1 MIQYRRLEK
10 HELTPELFQDFIR
23 HQTVQDC
30 YRKREGRW
38 VIEPAPFIDDWSREE
53 YDFLVQCLKDTID
66 GNGAVYGAFQA
77 EALGLPGILKGFV
90 SVEGGHMGSRGQYRD
105 MTSLHVSEDLRGHG
119 AGRQLFLLAK
129 DWARDHGAEKLY
141 ISSHSAVETQR
152 FYESMGCV
160 DAEEVMEEHVRQE
173 PYDRQLECPADGPG
187 KTDRLLLAMIRY
199 DAGDAR
205 RIQHLTKVYE
215 YAGLMG
221 RMERLKKED
230 QEILEA
236 AAIVH
241 DIGIHR
247 SEEKYGR
254 NTGRYQEIEGPPEA
268 EKLLASQ
275 GWPETVIQR
284 VSYLVGHHHT
294 YTDIDGMDYQLLVE
308 ADFLVNLFEEGALP
322 ETREDVFRRIF
333 RTESGK
339 YPFQQIFSQKT
350 E

>member
-1 MIQYRRLEK
+1 
-10 HELTPELFQDFIR
+10 
-23 HQTVQDC
+23 
-30 YRKREGRW
+30 
-38 VIEPAPFIDDWSREE
+38 
-53 YDFLVQCLKDTID
+53 
-66 GNGAVYGAFQA
+66 
-77 EALGLPGILKGFV
+77 
-90 SVEGGHMGSRGQYRD
+90 MGSRGQYRD

-241 DIGIHR
+241 DTVETMVETLARSQDTKSYGAYIGNLNPDEQYELIR
-247 SEEKYGR
+247 ELLEP
-254 NTGRYQEIEGPPEA
+254 EFGP
-268 EKLLASQ
+268 
-275 GWPETVIQR
+275 
-284 VSYLVGHHHT
+284 
-294 YTDIDGMDYQLLVE
+294 M
-308 ADFLVNLFEEGALP
+308 
-322 ETREDVFRRIF
+322 
-333 RTESGK
+333 
-339 YPFQQIFSQKT
+339 
-350 E
+350 

>member
-1 MIQYRRLEK
+1 MNERLQK
-10 HELTPELFQDFIR
+10 LFFAMVDFDPDPE
-23 HQTVQDC
+23 
-30 YRKREGRW
+30 
-38 VIEPAPFIDDWSREE
+38 
-53 YDFLVQCLKDTID
+53 
-66 GNGAVYGAFQA
+66 
-77 EALGLPGILKGFV
+77 
-90 SVEGGHMGSRGQYRD
+90 
-105 MTSLHVSEDLRGHG
+105 
-119 AGRQLFLLAK
+119 
-129 DWARDHGAEKLY
+129 
-141 ISSHSAVETQR
+141 
-152 FYESMGCV
+152 
-160 DAEEVMEEHVRQE
+160 
-173 PYDRQLECPADGPG
+173 
-187 KTDRLLLAMIRY
+187 
-199 DAGDAR
+199 
-205 RIQHLTKVYE
+205 RIQHFTKVHA
-215 YAGLMG
+215 YAALIADGESMSG
-221 RMERLKKED
+221 IRRR
-230 QEILEA
+230 EILEA

-339 YPFQQIFSQKT
+339 YLFQQIFSQKT

>member
-1 MIQYRRLEK
+1 
-10 HELTPELFQDFIR
+10 
-23 HQTVQDC
+23 
-30 YRKREGRW
+30 
-38 VIEPAPFIDDWSREE
+38 
-53 YDFLVQCLKDTID
+53 
-66 GNGAVYGAFQA
+66 
-77 EALGLPGILKGFV
+77 
-90 SVEGGHMGSRGQYRD
+90 
-105 MTSLHVSEDLRGHG
+105 
-119 AGRQLFLLAK
+119 
-129 DWARDHGAEKLY
+129 
-141 ISSHSAVETQR
+141 
-152 FYESMGCV
+152 
-160 DAEEVMEEHVRQE
+160 
-173 PYDRQLECPADGPG
+173 
-187 KTDRLLLAMIRY
+187 MIRY

-275 GWPETVIQR
+275 GWPETVIPGSIDRKKNMAATQEDTRRSKVPRRRKSCWPPRDGRKPSYGGWPETVIRR

-294 YTDIDGMDYQLLVE
+294 YTEIDGMDYQLLVEADFLVNLFEEGALPETREDVFRRVSYLVGHHHTYTEIDGMDYQLLVE

-339 YPFQQIFSQKT
+339 YLFQQIFSQKT

>member
-1 MIQYRRLEK
+1 
-10 HELTPELFQDFIR
+10 
-23 HQTVQDC
+23 
-30 YRKREGRW
+30 
-38 VIEPAPFIDDWSREE
+38 
-53 YDFLVQCLKDTID
+53 
-66 GNGAVYGAFQA
+66 
-77 EALGLPGILKGFV
+77 
-90 SVEGGHMGSRGQYRD
+90 
-105 MTSLHVSEDLRGHG
+105 
-119 AGRQLFLLAK
+119 
-129 DWARDHGAEKLY
+129 
-141 ISSHSAVETQR
+141 
-152 FYESMGCV
+152 
-160 DAEEVMEEHVRQE
+160 
-173 PYDRQLECPADGPG
+173 
-187 KTDRLLLAMIRY
+187 
-199 DAGDAR
+199 
-205 RIQHLTKVYE
+205 
-215 YAGLMG
+215 MG

-339 YPFQQIFSQKT
+339 YLFQQIFSPEDRVREPQNERTCDRRKAVRGQGYRQGLKMPEAVKRGHGGRKIYRHLGPGPSGDPWQT
-350 E
+350 RRTTTKNIRNGSWRIFP